1 MILETKY
8 FDIETDS
15 FSFKEPESIRE
26 RLENSFKNCFTD
38 KPTTDLEYKY
48 PNTSVKIS
56 LKYEPTKNYFC
67 TPFPLFQSDIIFSD
81 IGCIKGYKIM
91 DDDYTCRGFH
101 YEPNRSYSIDENPIP
116 CERGF
121 HFCRELTDCFHY
133 YCPSAYIDG
142 TCDVAYDLDV
152 FKFFNVKSNGTTYKI
167 DDKYCTNNIT
177 ILEECSTEEILEAF
191 KKRFNELLFNP
202 NKFKVKL
209 RGGLYSFHDGIYH
222 IIIPDGE
229 LNKQPNWYTYL
240 KEN

>member
-1 MILETKY
+1 MILKTKY

-26 RLENSFKNCFTD
+26 RLENRFKNCFTD
-38 KPTTDLEYKY
+38 RPSTNLAYECGPY
-48 PNTSVKIS
+48 KIS
-56 LKYEPTKNYFC
+56 LKYEPTKDYFN
-67 TPFPLFQSDIIFSD
+67 TPFPIYTNDLIFQDVGHIE
-81 IGCIKGYKIM
+81 GYKIM
-91 DDDYTCRGFH
+91 DDDYTCRKFH
-101 YEPNRSYSIDENPIP
+101 YEHNHSYSIEEDPIP

-121 HFCRELTDCFHY
+121 HFCKELADCFNY
-133 YCPSAYIDG
+133 YRPTAHIDMAHNI
-142 TCDVAYDLDV
+142 TYDLDV

>member
-8 FDIETDS
+8 FNLETDS

-26 RLENSFKNCFTD
+26 RLDRKFKNCFTD
-38 KPTTDLEYKY
+38 RPSTNLAYECGPY
-48 PNTSVKIS
+48 KIS
-56 LKYEPTKNYFC
+56 LKYEPNPSYFYA
-67 TPFPLFQSDIIFSD
+67 PFPIYPDDLIFQDVGHIES
-81 IGCIKGYKIM
+81 YKIM
-91 DDDYTCRGFH
+91 DDDYTCRKFH
-101 YEPNRSYSIDENPIP
+101 YEHNHSYSIDEDPIP
-116 CERGF
+116 CEKGF
-121 HFCRELTDCFHY
+121 HFCRELTDCFNY
-133 YCPSAYIDG
+133 YRPTAHIDMAHNI
-142 TCDVAYDLDV
+142 TYDLDV

-209 RGGLYSFHDGIYH
+209 RGGLYSFHDGIYYN
-222 IIIPDGE
+222 IIPDGE
-229 LNKQPNWYTYL
+229 LNKQPTWYTYL